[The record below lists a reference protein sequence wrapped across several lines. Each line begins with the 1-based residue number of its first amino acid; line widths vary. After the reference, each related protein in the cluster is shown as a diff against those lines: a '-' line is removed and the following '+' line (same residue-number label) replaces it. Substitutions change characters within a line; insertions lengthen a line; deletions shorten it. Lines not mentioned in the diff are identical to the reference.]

1 MSRIP
6 VVGTS
11 GGMNAARQA
20 LAGQYQLLMAMRAAG
35 AFDSTYCQ
43 SSGENPPWILMPPM
57 GERFSFF
64 DSIVLP
70 AESVE
75 TDVTTFSCP
84 QGYDGVITQH
94 FHLFIPD
101 ASGSFTEGSGQL
113 TWRIRQNSR
122 PVRGYQSMLTTQG
135 GLQSPLVM
143 DAGGIRIQSSQLL
156 RYTVTLGAGSLARL
170 QSGRIHAGFIG
181 WFYPRS

>member
-6 VVGTS
+6 VAGAPT
-11 GGMNAARQA
+11 GMNEARQEIESQFA
-20 LAGQYQLLMAMRAAG
+20 VLMSMRAAG
-35 AFDSTYCQ
+35 AFDQTYCN
-43 SSGENPPWILMPPM
+43 SSGENPPWILMPPF
-57 GERFSFF
+57 GRRFQYFS
-64 DSIVLP
+64 SIVLP

-75 TDVTTFSCP
+75 TDVTTFSVP
-84 QGYDGVITQH
+84 QGYDGVISQH

-101 ASGSFTEGSGQL
+101 GAGYFVEGSGDL
-113 TWRIRQNSR
+113 TWCIRQSSR
-122 PVRGYQSMLTTQG
+122 PVKGYQAMLTTQG

-143 DAGGIRIQSSQLL
+143 DSGGIRVQSSQLL

-170 QSGRIHAGFIG
+170 QSGRIHAGLIG

>member
-20 LAGQYQLLMAMRAAG
+20 LADQYALLMTMRAAG
-35 AFDSTYCQ
+35 AFDPTFCQ
-43 SSGENPPWILMPPM
+43 SSGENPPWIVMPPM
-57 GERFSFF
+57 GQRFSFF
-64 DSIVLP
+64 NSIVLP
-70 AESVE
+70 AASVE
-75 TDVTTFSCP
+75 TDVTVFDCP

-101 ASGSFTEGSGQL
+101 AGGSFTEGSGQL

-122 PVRGYQSMLTTQG
+122 PVRGYNSMLTTQG

-143 DAGGIRIQSSQLL
+143 DSGGLRVQSSQLL
-156 RYTVTLGAGSLARL
+156 RYTVTLGAGSLASL
-170 QSGRIHAGFIG
+170 QDGRIHCAFIG